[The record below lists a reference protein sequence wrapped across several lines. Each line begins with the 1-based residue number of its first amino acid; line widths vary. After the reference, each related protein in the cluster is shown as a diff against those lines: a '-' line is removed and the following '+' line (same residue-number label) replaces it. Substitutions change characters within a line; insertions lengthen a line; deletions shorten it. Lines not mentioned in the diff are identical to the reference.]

1 MKWEQRVFFPLES
14 LKWAVLSRT
23 VIKACQKSWLLPRG
37 CLQAFQRPPQNFP
50 GLLCS
55 CVSSLALVYIK
66 SVAWSGQCF
75 PVLYIHSNSVSVLF
89 REILPMHFLLL
100 YWEHSQ
106 EKYLDPCWHS
116 VAHRTALCLDFSL
129 SSQHQC
135 RQCEL
140 LGLKNTKYSAMLRT
154 KNNHYFHILKV
165 RH

>member
-106 EKYLDPCWHS
+106 EKYLDPCWQRCSQDSTVSRLLPFLPAPVQTVWTTWIEKHQI
-116 VAHRTALCLDFSL
+116 L
-129 SSQHQC
+129 SNV
-135 RQCEL
+135 
-140 LGLKNTKYSAMLRT
+140 KNQK
-154 KNNHYFHILKV
+154 
-165 RH
+165 